1 MRKLSQLA
9 LTVVAVMSLA
19 MAAVSCSPTASK
31 ARHMEQADRYY
42 DTGEYDKAEVEY
54 ITVLNMDSQ
63 NSHALSRLGLVYF
76 EQGRLERAMPPLLR
90 SFELDSS
97 NLDVRMKLGL
107 VYFSMGKLEEA
118 QTEAVFVMERRPQ
131 DDEAPILLAETAVT
145 PKAIEEARQRLQ
157 KTAQTTGEKAPLLV
171 ALGNLSFRQRDFKAA
186 ETAFKR
192 AQALDPKSSA
202 PYSALGNLYWMQNN
216 LQEAEQAFQAAA
228 ERAPARSPKRLKYA
242 QFKIQKGD
250 MEAGKRLLEEIIQ
263 KAPDYLPAS
272 ATLAEIAFR
281 EKKYD
286 DCDILLKRILARDS
300 MNYDASLLSGR
311 LRLVKGETAKAVSEF
326 EGMLFRYPRAAYVRY
341 QLALAYL
348 VDNETGKARSILAEA
363 VNLNPDLVD
372 AALLLAELKIR
383 AGDISSTIAFLKQF
397 TQRHPK
403 TAQGWLLLAEA
414 YRAQNN
420 PNEALGVYRQFEEMF
435 PKNPDVALQ
444 TGLVYLQQGK
454 KDDARKAFE
463 KALELAPGYLPALD
477 QQVGLDLADKQYG
490 TALQRVE
497 NELKKNPKQA
507 ELHFLHAK
515 VFLAQRD
522 MTQAEAALRKTVEL
536 QPDFHAA
543 YFLLAQLY
551 VNSNQRQKAMEELLA
566 GVAKNPKD
574 FGAFM
579 LIGMIHD
586 CEKNYNAARDAYEKL
601 LAVNP
606 KFGPALNNLAY
617 LYSEHLGQLDKAYQ
631 LASKAR
637 ELQPRDSFTADTL
650 GWILYKR
657 GKYSTALNLLQEAA
671 DKLPTEAEVQFHL
684 AMTHYMMGEEDVARV
699 AFQRALQL
707 NKDFP
712 GRIEAGRCV
721 SMLAVDARTAGV
733 EARADLEKRM
743 AEKSDDPVALLR
755 LAAIYAREGVF
766 GKAVAT
772 YETISK
778 ANPRNAKPLISLA
791 QLYAGRS
798 QGDAKAF
805 EYAKAAYKLAPDDP
819 AVAGLLGRLAYRA
832 GDYKW
837 ALSLLRQPAARQSAD
852 PELLYDLAEAA
863 YSLGRIAEAETA
875 ARSAL
880 QAGPAFTR
888 TAEATRFLSMVALAN
903 NPAQAVAAESQV
915 EQILKSD
922 PSYVPALVVMA
933 AINEQKSDLKAAKQ
947 TYEKVLARFP
957 DFALAKKRMAILG
970 AEDPGD
976 NHSIYEMA
984 IRAREAFPED
994 AELGKALGIIIYK
1007 RGDCRT
1013 AANLLKESA
1022 NKRPDDAKAAFYLGM
1037 CQYGLK
1043 KPDECKQ
1050 SLQRALDLN
1059 LSADLAAEAKRVLL
1073 TIK

>member
-1 MRKLSQLA
+1 MRKLSQLV
-9 LTVVAVMSLA
+9 LTVVAAMSLA
-19 MAAVSCSPTASK
+19 IAAVSCSPAASK

-42 DTGEYDKAEVEY
+42 DAGEYDKAEVGY
-54 ITVLNMDSQ
+54 ISVLHVDSQ
-63 NSHALSRLGLVYF
+63 NSHALGRLGLVYF
-76 EQGRLERAMPPLLR
+76 EQGRLEQAMPLLLR
-90 SFELDSS
+90 SLELDSS
-97 NLDVRMKLGL
+97 NLDVRMKLGV
-107 VYFSMGKLEEA
+107 VYSSMGKLKEA
-118 QTEAVFVMERRPQ
+118 QDEAVFVMDHRPQ
-131 DDEAPILLAETAVT
+131 DEEAPILLAEAAAT
-145 PKAIEEARQRLQ
+145 PKAVEETRQRLQ
-157 KTAQTTGEKAPLLV
+157 KAVQTTGEKAPLLV
-171 ALGNLSFRQRDFKAA
+171 ALGNLSLQQRDFKAA

-202 PYSALGNLYWMQNN
+202 PYSALGNLYWVQNN
-216 LQEAEQAFQAAA
+216 LKEAEQAFQAAA
-228 ERAPARSPKRLKYA
+228 ERAPVRSPKRLKYA
-242 QFKIQKGD
+242 RFKIQKGD
-250 MEAGKRLLEEIIQ
+250 VEAGKRLLEEIVQ

-272 ATLAEIAFR
+272 AALAEVAFK

-286 DCDILLKRILARDS
+286 DCDVLLKRILARDS
-300 MNYDASLLSGR
+300 MNYEASLLSGR
-311 LRLVKGETAKAVSEF
+311 LRLVKGETAKAISEF
-326 EGMLFRYPRAAYVRY
+326 EGILFRYPKAAYVRY

-348 VDNETGKARSILAEA
+348 VDNQTGKARSILAEA

-383 AGDISSTIAFLKQF
+383 AGDISSTIVLLKQF
-397 TQRHPK
+397 MQRHPE

-420 PNEALGVYRQFEEMF
+420 FSEALGVYRQFEEMF

-454 KDDARKAFE
+454 KDEARKAFG
-463 KALELAPGYLPALD
+463 KAIELAPGYLPALD

-507 ELHFLHAK
+507 ELRFLQAK

-543 YFLLAQLY
+543 YFLLARLY
-551 VNSNQRQKAMEELLA
+551 VNSNQRQKAVEELFA

-574 FGAFM
+574 FGALM
-579 LIGMIHD
+579 LIGMIYD
-586 CEKNYNAARDAYEKL
+586 QEKDYNAARDAYEKL

-637 ELQPRDSFTADTL
+637 ELQSGDPLTADTL

-657 GKYSTALNLLQEAA
+657 GKYSTALNLLREAA

-684 AMTHYMMGEEDVARV
+684 AMTHYMMGEEDVARM

-712 GRIEAGRCV
+712 GRIEAGRCLSV
-721 SMLAVDARTAGV
+721 LAVDVKTAGV

-743 AEKSDDPVALLR
+743 AEKPNDPVVQLR
-755 LAAIYAREGVF
+755 LAAICAREGAF
-766 GKAVAT
+766 DKAIAIYQAILQV
-772 YETISK
+772 
-778 ANPRNAKPLISLA
+778 NPRNVKVLIHLA
-791 QLYAGRS
+791 QLYAGRP
-798 QGDAKAF
+798 QDTAKAF
-805 EYAKAAYKLAPDDP
+805 EFAKAAYKLASDD
-819 AVAGLLGRLAYRA
+819 ATVSAMLGRLAYRM
-832 GDYKW
+832 GDYRW
-837 ALSLLRQPAARQSAD
+837 ALSLLRQTAARQSAD
-852 PELLYDLAEAA
+852 PELLYDLAQAA
-863 YSLGRIAEAETA
+863 YSTGRVAEAETA
-875 ARSAL
+875 AQSAL
-880 QAGPAFTR
+880 KVGGSFAR
-888 TAEATRFLSMVALAN
+888 AEEAKRFLRMLALAA
-903 NPAQAVAAESQV
+903 NPSQAVAVESQV
-915 EQILKSD
+915 GQILKSD

-957 DFALAKKRMAILG
+957 DFALAKKRLAILS

-976 NHSIYEMA
+976 NHNIYEMA

-1022 NKRPDDAKAAFYLGM
+1022 NKRPDDAKAVFYLGM
-1037 CQYGLK
+1037 CQYSLK
-1043 KPDECKQ
+1043 KPDESRQ
-1050 SLQRALDLN
+1050 SLQRALELN
-1059 LSADLAAEAKRVLL
+1059 LPAELAAEARRVLL